1 MNKSLTIALL
11 FLAPILFF
19 SCKSGTGKSM
29 HGQAGIT
36 FVDTLLEFG
45 QMEFESNGQREFI
58 FTNTGEAP
66 LLLVRVKSTC
76 GCTVP
81 EWSKEPVNPGE
92 EGRIQ
97 VIYDTRRI
105 GRFRKSVYVYSN
117 AAEGPRRLYLSGEV
131 LRPSEDSNP

>member
-1 MNKSLTIALL
+1 M
-11 FLAPILFF
+11 
-19 SCKSGTGKSM
+19 
-29 HGQAGIT
+29 
-36 FVDTLLEFG
+36 DTLLEFG

-117 AAEGPRRLYLSGEV
+117 GAEGPRRLYLSGEV